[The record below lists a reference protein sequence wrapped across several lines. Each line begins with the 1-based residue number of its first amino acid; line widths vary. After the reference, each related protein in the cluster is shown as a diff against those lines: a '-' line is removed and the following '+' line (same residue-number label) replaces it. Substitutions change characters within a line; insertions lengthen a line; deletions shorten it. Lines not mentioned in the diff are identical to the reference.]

1 MRGRGNS
8 SPRVALRV
16 ASREQ
21 SRRFLGETHN
31 MLLTETRVAVLNNEK
46 CNTQQQRPTTREWVK
61 FSVSNYQGYR
71 RNLSLICRA
80 CSLILFLLIFR
91 AICRS
96 AAVGLVCLWVSLPSS
111 SARCFACSFVVLLA
125 REETLG
131 GSVSRSLLSDSTVD
145 MDAVEVNLTPFVCD
159 TSTQNVTRC
168 EHCRQPPNSIHKS
181 IDFVL

>member
-21 SRRFLGETHN
+21 RRRFLGETHN

-46 CNTQQQRPTTREWVK
+46 CNTQQQRPTTTREWVK

-111 SARCFACSFVVLLA
+111 SARCFACSFVVSLG

-131 GSVSRSLLSDSTVD
+131 GSVSRSLFSRTRRL
-145 MDAVEVNLTPFVCD
+145 
-159 TSTQNVTRC
+159 TSTRSRLIWHHLYATHR
-168 EHCRQPPNSIHKS
+168 HKTS
-181 IDFVL
+181 QDANTVGSRLIQFTSR